1 MKVNK
6 KHIWISISVGFCIA
20 FSIAVGDARDNLGL
34 WLSVGISTSSV
45 IWFTANL
52 KELKKYYGKKE

>member
-6 KHIWISISVGFCIA
+6 KHIWISISVGLCIA

-34 WLSVGISTSSV
+34 WLSVGIAIGAGIGTTQMNS
-45 IWFTANL
+45 
-52 KELKKYYGKKE
+52 KKDV

>member
-20 FSIAVGDARDNLGL
+20 FSIAVSDARDNLGL
-34 WLSVGISTSSV
+34 WLSVGVSTSSV
-45 IWFTANL
+45 IWFTANF
-52 KELKKYYGKKE
+52 KQLKKYYGKKE

>member
-34 WLSVGISTSSV
+34 WLSVGVSTSSV
-45 IWFTANL
+45 IWFTANF
-52 KELKKYYGKKE
+52 KQLKKYYGEKE